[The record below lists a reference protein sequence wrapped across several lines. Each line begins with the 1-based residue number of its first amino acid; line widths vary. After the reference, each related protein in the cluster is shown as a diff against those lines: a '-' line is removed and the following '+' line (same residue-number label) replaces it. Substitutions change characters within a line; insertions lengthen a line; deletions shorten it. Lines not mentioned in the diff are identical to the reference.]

1 MTDLGKHFLAALEDL
16 PPEERREFLE
26 TLGGGKTTPEP
37 EDLDELLQLLEEENL
52 ELLGLQA
59 LEEIEAFYRGAQETL
74 ESDRV
79 RNDRAVL
86 LLEMDRPQEA
96 LELLQGLPERLQKQ
110 GQYFEAAL
118 SWANLGNALERLK
131 RYKEAEEAYR
141 HCIALWK
148 DHAPD
153 TPENRERLAEVYRG
167 LAAVLLLQGQPR
179 EALTWMGQA
188 MLLHPRNLL
197 ERFIAWGIRWITSTT
212 S

>member
-1 MTDLGKHFLAALEDL
+1 MTDLEKHILVALEDL

-26 TLGGGKTTPEP
+26 MLGGGKATPGLEG
-37 EDLDELLQLLEEENL
+37 LDELLEPLEEDL

-59 LEEIEAFYRGAQETL
+59 LEKMEAFYRAAKQPL
-74 ESDRV
+74 EADRI

-110 GQYFEAAL
+110 GQYFGAAL
-118 SWANLGNALERLK
+118 AWGNLGNALERLK
-131 RYKEAEEAYR
+131 RYKEAEQAYR

-148 DHAPD
+148 EHAPD
-153 TPENRERLAEVYRG
+153 TPENREMLAEVYRG
-167 LAAVLLLQGQPR
+167 LAAVLLLQEQPR
-179 EALTWMGQA
+179 EALTWMGKA
-188 MLLHPRNLL
+188 MLLHPRNPL
-197 ERFIAWGIRWITSTT
+197 ERFIAWGIRLITSTT